1 MDVRVS
7 RGDWIEEAL
16 STLAEAGVDG
26 VKVEPLARRLNVTK
40 GGFYWHFKDRPD
52 LLAAM
57 LETWKTGRIEALHRQ
72 VQAAGPLARDRIAR
86 LIRIYVSTVNPKGIA
101 IELAIRDW
109 ARRDPA
115 AAAAAE
121 VVDAE
126 RLGLTTH
133 LYKELGLDDGAASA
147 QAFLMYSFLFGQ
159 GLLVVNATDEER
171 TALVDRCITILV
183 PQG

>member
-16 STLAEAGVDG
+16 NTLAEAGVDG

-57 LETWKTGRIEALHRQ
+57 LDTWKTGRIEALHRQ

-115 AAAAAE
+115 ASAAAAE
-121 VVDAE
+121 VDAE
-126 RLGLTTH
+126 RLSLTTR
-133 LYKELGLDDGAASA
+133 LYRELGLDDSTASA

-159 GLLVVNATDEER
+159 GLLVINATEEER
-171 TALVDRCITILV
+171 AALVDRCIAILV